1 MLTIGDFARWGQ
13 VSVRML
19 RHYDAL
25 GLLVPA
31 HVDPF
36 TGYRRYDA
44 AQLSR
49 LNRLVALKDLG
60 FSLAEAGPILD
71 ASVSAEEL
79 RGMLLLRQA
88 QVEEQIATDRARLR
102 AIERRLRTIEKEDT
116 MSDLQFT
123 EKSLPGIPIQ
133 QRTAT
138 VASQAE
144 ISPTIGPM
152 FEDLMRAGSML
163 GYPDHGQIAWYGDG
177 GEPMEI
183 GAGVPVVPGL
193 APIPDTETVDLE
205 AADRAVVTTHHGDM
219 ETIAD
224 TWQALHQYL
233 GAQGLTPAGR
243 CREVYLHTPEG
254 RMDDWVTEL
263 QQPIA

>member
-31 HVDPF
+31 RVDQW
-36 TGYRRYDA
+36 TGYRLYDA
-44 AQLSR
+44 EQLSR

-60 FSLAEAGPILD
+60 FSLAEIGPILD
-71 ASVSAEEL
+71 ASISAEEL
-79 RGMLLLRQA
+79 RGMLLLRRT
-88 QVEEQIATDRARLR
+88 QVEEAIEADRARLR
-102 AIERRLRTIEKEDT
+102 AIERRLRTIAKEDT

-123 EKSLPGIPIQ
+123 EKPLPSIRIH

-138 VASQAE
+138 VAGQAE
-144 ISPTIGPM
+144 IAATIGPI
-152 FEDLMRAGSML
+152 FEELMTAGATL
-163 GYPDHGQIAWYGDG
+163 GYPDHGQVAWYGDG

-183 GAGVPVVPGL
+183 GAGVPAIDGL
-193 APIPDTETVDLE
+193 PPIPGTEPAELE
-205 AADRAVVTTHHGDM
+205 AADRAVVTVHHGDM

-224 TWQALHQYL
+224 TWQALHRYL
-233 GAQGLTPAGR
+233 GAQGLSPAGR
-243 CREVYLHTPEG
+243 CREVYHQTPLD
-254 RMDDWVTEL
+254 RPDDWVTEL
-263 QQPIA
+263 QQPVA